1 MMLICL
7 NPQTSEGC
15 GRLNPDNVK
24 HCSECGRSLRHA
36 MRLID
41 QVIDGRYTVLRGIG
55 CGGFGMVYQAEV
67 IQRPGTLVAVKETF
81 NPDTIRAFQREFQV
95 LKHHQQSNLVRY
107 EEMFE
112 ANGNGYLVM
121 EFVPGKNLYEIL
133 NETGQSLAESQV
145 LAYAVQLCQ
154 VLAYL
159 HRQTPPILHRD
170 IKPANIRLRP
180 DGLIKLV
187 DFGLVKEGL
196 QTSIHTRNGLT
207 PAYAPPEQYRK
218 STSPRSD
225 IYSLGATLYQLL
237 TATIPLPA
245 TDRLVQTPDRL
256 LPPNHHNPAI
266 KSYVADAIMT
276 AMNLKS
282 EERFANVESFQQALM
297 GYHVAET
304 VRIPSTAP
312 APLPV
317 PTPAPSVVSSP
328 QTTPQTNRNQL
339 WMSLLIIPVVL
350 VALIV
355 LWWWQR
361 LDSPH
366 LISLE
371 TADQVAELHVMERH
385 TDQIVSV
392 AFAPDSQTV
401 ASAALDGT
409 VKLWD
414 TDTGALLST
423 PAGHT
428 DWVRDVAWSP
438 DDQILASAS
447 RDKTVRLWTVEDG
460 VLQLT
465 FQHHSEEV
473 WSVAWHPDGEI
484 LASAACASRDDDNC
498 HAGEILLWRK
508 DGTVLHQLRDM
519 ETETVGGV
527 SVAFAPDGQTLAVAS
542 KDMPV
547 RLWNVSDGTLQQR
560 LTGHTDFVWDVAWS
574 PDGQTLASVSRD
586 ETVRLWNAQDG
597 SLQNTLR
604 GHTDFVWGVAWHPDG
619 EILASASKDQTIR
632 LWDADDGKVLR
643 TLEGHTDGVVSL
655 AFTPDGQ
662 RLASTARDETVRLWG
677 IP

>member
-1 MMLICL
+1 
-7 NPQTSEGC
+7 
-15 GRLNPDNVK
+15 
-24 HCSECGRSLRHA
+24 
-36 MRLID
+36 
-41 QVIDGRYTVLRGIG
+41 VLRGIG

-67 IQRPGTLVAVKETF
+67 IQHPGTLVAVKETF

-95 LKHHQQSNLVRY
+95 LKHHQQANLVCY

-133 NETGQSLAESQV
+133 NETGQPLAESQV

-180 DGLIKLV
+180 DGLLKLV

-196 QTSIHTRNGLT
+196 QTSIHTHNGLT

-237 TATIPLPA
+237 TATIPPPA
-245 TDRLVQTPDRL
+245 TDRLVQTPDIL

-266 KSYVADAIMT
+266 TTYVADAIMK
-276 AMNLKS
+276 AMSLKS

-297 GYHVAET
+297 GYHVAKT
-304 VRIPSTAP
+304 VPIPSFTP
-312 APLPV
+312 APPPV
-317 PTPAPSVVSSP
+317 PTPPPTLTPTPAPPTVLSP
-328 QTTPQTNRNQL
+328 GKNRNQL
-339 WMSLLIIPVVL
+339 WMFLLIPIIIL
-350 VALIV
+350 VALV
-355 LWWWQR
+355 ALVALWRQ
-361 LDSPH
+361 SPGSTPS
-366 LISLE
+366 ISPE
-371 TADQVAELHVMERH
+371 TADQITELHIMEGH
-385 TDQIVSV
+385 TDQIVNV

-414 TDTGALLST
+414 TNTGALLST

-438 DDQILASAS
+438 DGQTLASSA
-447 RDKTVRLWTVEDG
+447 RDQTVRLWTVEDG

-508 DGTVLHQLRDM
+508 DGTVLHQLHDI

-542 KDMPV
+542 KDTTV
-547 RLWNVSDGTLQQR
+547 WLWNVSDGTLVER

-574 PDGQTLASVSRD
+574 PDGQRLASVSRD
-586 ETVRLWNAQDG
+586 GTIRLWNAQDG

-619 EILASASKDQTIR
+619 EILASASKDQNIR
-632 LWDADDGKVLR
+632 LWDADDGKALR

-662 RLASTARDETVRLWG
+662 RLASTARDGTVRLWG